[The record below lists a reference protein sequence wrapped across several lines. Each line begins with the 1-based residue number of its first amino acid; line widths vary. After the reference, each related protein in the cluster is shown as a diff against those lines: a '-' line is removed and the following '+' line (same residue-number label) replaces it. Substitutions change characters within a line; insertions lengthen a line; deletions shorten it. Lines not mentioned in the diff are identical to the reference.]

1 MFDLSPMDAF
11 EAFNYVVDAFYA
23 DLIENN
29 SINTVRFAK
38 NLSQDVIKKIQ
49 QLFIK
54 VRENDYHNETIEKFK
69 KILVSVFVL
78 LP

>member
-1 MFDLSPMDAF
+1 MDAF